1 MKAAGPTPP
10 LPPPP
15 PKKIPASHI
24 LEDGPLASNSF
35 QFLRV
40 CFVACSSTDSLT
52 NIFRVFEIKVVSKT
66 FMPFMA
72 GFENF
77 PSEGSFLAGGL
88 NYDLRP
94 RAFLFPFFPMYCH
107 C

>member
-1 MKAAGPTPP
+1 MFFQLSFVKD
-10 LPPPP
+10 L
-15 PKKIPASHI
+15 I
-24 LEDGPLASNSF
+24 LHRLEP
-35 QFLRV
+35 
-40 CFVACSSTDSLT
+40 STDSLT